1 MSVGY
6 VLPYF
11 LTSFSRYTD
20 LNLHQMF
27 VIIGP
32 HIDHGGFLSVVY
44 MLPDFFT
51 SFSARSTDLNLHQ
64 VFVII
69 GPHNDH

>member
-6 VLPYF
+6 VLPDF
-11 LTSFSRYTD
+11 LTSFSRSTD

-32 HIDHGGFLSVVY
+32 HIDH
-44 MLPDFFT
+44 
-51 SFSARSTDLNLHQ
+51 
-64 VFVII
+64 
-69 GPHNDH
+69 